1 MNRES
6 DSYKDQTAPQTETK
20 PEAEAAQPAPEP
32 GPQAKPEAA
41 RPAPEEKP
49 ADRPEAAAQPE
60 SGADALRGE
69 LEEAKKQLAEAREAL
84 AKQKDAFLRTAAEYD
99 NYRKRTAREKET
111 VYSDATA
118 EAVKEFLS
126 VEDNLER
133 ALAQEDCPAE
143 DLRKGVEM
151 TQKQLRGALA
161 KLGVSEM
168 EAEGKPFDPALHN
181 AVAHVEDKSLG
192 ENTVAKV
199 LQKGYLLNGKVV
211 RHAIVQTAN

>member
-6 DSYKDQTAPQTETK
+6 ESNNETK
-20 PEAEAAQPAPEP
+20 VPQAETAAKAEA
-32 GPQAKPEAA
+32 GP
-41 RPAPEEKP
+41 KP
-49 ADRPEAAAQPE
+49 AGAAQPE
-60 SGADALRGE
+60 AGAKPESKPAAEKTDGRAE
-69 LEEAKKQLAEAREAL
+69 LEETEKQLKEARDAL
-84 AKQKDAFLRTAAEYD
+84 TKQKDAFLRTAAEYD

-111 VYSDATA
+111 IYGDATA
-118 EAVKEFLS
+118 DAVKEFLS

-133 ALAQEDCPAE
+133 ALSQKDCSAE

-151 TQKQLRGALA
+151 TQKQLQAALS
-161 KLGVSEM
+161 KLGVCEM

-181 AVAHVEDKSLG
+181 AVAHVENADLG